1 MISLRPT
8 ALVLLLALAV
18 PAAAAPKSA
27 TTSRTRSAPH
37 AARRAPAAHARRDT
51 SQVLVRVGGQA
62 ITSAD
67 VNAQLQLVPEQ
78 ARSTYSTPEARQ
90 QLIAR
95 MVEERIWL
103 LTAMKHGVAERPTV
117 QQQLEQQRK
126 DLLIRTYLQEVM
138 AANPAPTDSQA
149 HAYYDAHLPEYKTP
163 ATVTLRHIQVKTE
176 ADGRNVLKLA
186 EAKGAD
192 WDKLVQ
198 RFSTDSTTRS
208 NGGLLGTVT
217 HDGYFP
223 GLGRAPALADAAF
236 AQKPGTIGGP
246 VKTDKG
252 WSVIKV
258 DDAKPEGVRPFDSM
272 RTLILRQ
279 LSNQQA
285 QEFYKRQLDQARK
298 GLGVTPDS
306 AAIKAFVSQRK
317 SARDMFKEAQALA
330 SPQERVA
337 AYQHLLEEYPDSDV
351 SAQAQFMVGF
361 TESEELKNYDEAEKA
376 FRRVLTRYPKS
387 ELAASAR
394 WMVDHMRTEDA
405 PAFHADA
412 DSAASPKTAR
422 STKQEPTGKP

>member
-1 MISLRPT
+1 MIRLRPA
-8 ALVLLLALAV
+8 ALAVLLAFAV
-18 PAAAAPKSA
+18 PAAAAPKSP
-27 TTSRTRSAPH
+27 SRSATH
-37 AARRAPAAHARRDT
+37 AARRATAHARRDT
-51 SQVLVRVGGQA
+51 AQVLVRVGGQA

-67 VNAQLQLVPEQ
+67 VNAQLQLIPEQ
-78 ARSTYSTPEARQ
+78 ARSSYSTPEARQ

-103 LTAMKHGVAERPTV
+103 MTAMKHGVAQRPTV

-138 AANPAPTDSQA
+138 AGNPAPTDSQA
-149 HAYYDAHLPEYKTP
+149 HAYYDAHLSEYKTP
-163 ATVTLRHIQVKTE
+163 ATVTLRHIQVRSE

-186 EAKGAD
+186 QARGAE

-198 RFSTDSTTRS
+198 RFSTDSTTRA

-223 GLGRAPALADAAF
+223 GLGRSQALADAAF

-258 DDAKPEGVRPFDSM
+258 DDAKPEGVRPFESM

-285 QEFYKRQLDQARK
+285 QEFYKKQLDEARR

-317 SARDMFKEAQALA
+317 SARDMFKDAQALA
-330 SPQERVA
+330 SPQERIA

-361 TESEELKNYDEAEKA
+361 TQSEELKNYDEAEKA
-376 FRRVLTRYPKS
+376 FRKVLTRYPRS

-422 STKQEPTGKP
+422 SAKQEPTGKP